1 MSQPILSVYTSPG
14 TAAARWLVAGDRL
27 VCDRSDL
34 PNAQVYGR
42 VEYAIDETNRRIP
55 PFLTLANSYVTFPV
69 TPLLSVDRGDFSV
82 SAWIRT
88 ANCGTNVILDHRIED
103 SGTVHGWA
111 FFTYQGRINTQLSHP
126 GILAYGG
133 TEWCNYVNRSEHL
146 RQLPI
151 VADGVWHHVAVT
163 IDRDAADGGC
173 WYVDGELVWQFDP
186 TNRPDSLSH
195 QIPLTLGKRSDSG
208 GGHFPGSIGGVGLY
222 HWALTA
228 AEVAAIYAGETGD
241 AVVTEAIVLPQ
252 PPSNPTPLPN
262 CQTCQFCSTRWQHH
276 TDLGCAV
283 NPLYW
288 SQWRRLQ
295 LASRV
300 SSPINSSLPASSVIS
315 ILLQS
320 TLIGGSSTEIEANII
335 PCRDYEPIALPPE
348 PHISEPI
355 ALPPEPH
362 ISEPITPSPEPHIS
376 EPIALEERQGHRQN
390 QASALSTPEKLI
402 GVWNYWVSIAPTSYR
417 LQVFLD
423 GNRGLVGRY
432 LIPADNDSLF
442 EIRVYESSERGR
454 PVLTLAQTYC
464 CESQP
469 ASSYYAVLT
478 GRLDRDDLITGS
490 FVDLDN
496 NQGTFTLEKQ

>member
-1 MSQPILSVYTSPG
+1 MTKEG
-14 TAAARWLVAGDRL
+14 
-27 VCDRSDL
+27 
-34 PNAQVYGR
+34 
-42 VEYAIDETNRRIP
+42 YAIDETNRRIP

-69 TPLLSVDRGDFSV
+69 TPLLAVDRGDFSV

-88 ANCGTNVILDHRIED
+88 ANSGTNVILDHRIED

-111 FFTYQGRINTQLSHP
+111 FFTYQGRLNSQLSHP
-126 GILAYGG
+126 GVLAYGG
-133 TEWCNYVNRSEHL
+133 TACNYVHCSEHL

-163 IDRDAADGGC
+163 IEMQASA
-173 WYVDGELVWQFDP
+173 
-186 TNRPDSLSH
+186 
-195 QIPLTLGKRSDSG
+195 
-208 GGHFPGSIGGVGLY
+208 
-222 HWALTA
+222 
-228 AEVAAIYAGETGD
+228 
-241 AVVTEAIVLPQ
+241 
-252 PPSNPTPLPN
+252 
-262 CQTCQFCSTRWQHH
+262 TR
-276 TDLGCAV
+276 
-283 NPLYW
+283 
-288 SQWRRLQ
+288 
-295 LASRV
+295 
-300 SSPINSSLPASSVIS
+300 
-315 ILLQS
+315 
-320 TLIGGSSTEIEANII
+320 EIEANII
-335 PCRDYEPIALPPE
+335 PCRDYEPTE
-348 PHISEPI
+348 PHV
-355 ALPPEPH
+355 
-362 ISEPITPSPEPHIS
+362 S

-390 QASALSTPEKLI
+390 QAAALSTPEKLI